1 MKQKV
6 RTTAI
11 TFVLVVLIGT
21 AVGVFLTL
29 LRVGPLWENI
39 VVSVCIGLVSVSTSK
54 TIGYFLPVTG
64 KWRVLVYL
72 AGIPVGAAV
81 GIALLVF
88 WLEPEVEN
96 VGKIFLTVISVTL
109 VLGGGTVTAFYL
121 YDRKIELEQELH
133 AAALRRLD
141 AERRSLEAQLKM
153 LQAQIE
159 PHFLFNTLANV
170 TALIGT
176 DPTLARQLLERLIVY
191 LRATLSRT
199 RAANATLA
207 DEVQLLRAYLEIF
220 RIRMGE
226 RLQYR
231 FDVAPELAA
240 KPFPPMLLQPLV
252 ENAIKHGLEPRLGAG
267 KLNVTASNS
276 AGRLRIAVC
285 DNGVGFTDAG
295 GSGTGLANVRERLA
309 ALYGNAASLEL
320 EENPGGGVTA
330 RLALPV

>member
-1 MKQKV
+1 MNQKM
-6 RTTAI
+6 RTTGI
-11 TFVLVVLIGT
+11 TFVLVTLIGA

-54 TIGYFLPVTG
+54 TIARFLPVTG

-72 AGIPVGAAV
+72 AGVPFGALA
-81 GIALLVF
+81 GIALLAL
-88 WLEPEVEN
+88 WLAPGIEIRR
-96 VGKIFLTVISVTL
+96 IFLTVISVTL
-109 VLGGGTVTAFYL
+109 VLGGGTATAFFL
-121 YDRKIELEQELH
+121 YDRKIELEHELH

-252 ENAIKHGLEPRLGAG
+252 ENAIKHGLESRLGAG
-267 KLNVTASNS
+267 ELNVTASNS

-295 GSGTGLANVRERLA
+295 GSGTGLTNVRERLA
-309 ALYGNAASLEL
+309 ALYGDAASLEL
-320 EENPGGGVTA
+320 EENSGGGVTA

>member
-11 TFVLVVLIGT
+11 TFVLVVLIGA

-39 VVSVCIGLVSVSTSK
+39 VVSVCIGVVSVSTSK
-54 TIGYFLPVTG
+54 TIGCFVPVMG

-109 VLGGGTVTAFYL
+109 VLGGGTATAFYL

-133 AAALRRLD
+133 AAALRRLE

-170 TALIGT
+170 TALTGA
-176 DPTLARQLLERLIVY
+176 DPGLARQLLERLNVY
-191 LRATLSRT
+191 LRAALSRT
-199 RAANATLA
+199 RADNATLA
-207 DEVQLLRAYLEIF
+207 DEVELLRAYLEIC

-226 RLQYR
+226 RFHYS
-231 FDVAPELAA
+231 FDISSELLS

-252 ENAIKHGLEPRLGAG
+252 ENAVKHGLEPRVGESELKVTAVNGAG
-267 KLNVTASNS
+267 HLQ
-276 AGRLRIAVC
+276 IAVR
-285 DNGVGFTDAG
+285 DNGVGFADTFGD
-295 GSGTGLANVRERLA
+295 GTGLTNVRERLA
-309 ALYGNAASLEL
+309 ALYGDAARLEID
-320 EENPGGGVTA
+320 ENRDGGVTA
-330 RLALPV
+330 RLVLPT